1 MKKIKFVTLFTFV
14 SLIAAAKIY
23 SPEFKNYSIDNGLSQ
38 CYVPCIENDK
48 YGFMWFGTYD
58 GLNRFDGINFK
69 VFSHNPNDVNSLCCN
84 FISALRYDSSNN
96 LWVGTREGLCLMN
109 MASSNFSPVFMYDKH
124 KKDKVKVDKYISTVV
139 EDKTK
144 NIFVGAYEYGLLRYD
159 QQQKLMIKIP

>member
-1 MKKIKFVTLFTFV
+1 MKRYI
-14 SLIAAAKIY
+14 LIILLLVIPILSFAKIY
-23 SPEFKNYSIDNGLSQ
+23 TPEFTNYSIDKGLSQ

-69 VFSHNPNDVNSLCCN
+69 VFRHDPNDVNSLCCN

-124 KKDKVKVDKYISTVV
+124 KRDKVKVDKYITTIV

-144 NIFVGAYEYGLLRYD
+144 NIFTGTYEYGLL
-159 QQQKLMIKIP
+159 